1 MNKKIKRVL
10 EEKGLEVKKNNAY
23 GIIEGYEVNASYDVF
38 DLSYPVLF
46 SISCY
51 LNNEQKEVIINKFK
65 SIKYRFLNVSFS
77 FCGIV
82 IRMNGWTGGSC
93 SKKLKEFI
101 ELTIN
106 WLKEM
111 NINGI
116 THSPISGVLIENPK
130 VCHIHDEK
138 ITMTEDEYLNLKAE
152 IETENKEFESQP
164 NNYFMGFLGAC
175 LGGLIGA
182 VLSFILLMVGV
193 VSAFS
198 GYLASYLGTMFYK
211 QMKGKVNKFM
221 IVIAFFTSIVFI
233 LLSVLFAYIFIS
245 GGVSEF
251 ASYMKDKE
259 FSNAL
264 ISDMVMALIFTLLG
278 LIYPV
283 YLINK
288 ETKRTK
294 LN

>member
-1 MNKKIKRVL
+1 
-10 EEKGLEVKKNNAY
+10 
-23 GIIEGYEVNASYDVF
+23 
-38 DLSYPVLF
+38 
-46 SISCY
+46 
-51 LNNEQKEVIINKFK
+51 
-65 SIKYRFLNVSFS
+65 
-77 FCGIV
+77 
-82 IRMNGWTGGSC
+82 
-93 SKKLKEFI
+93 
-101 ELTIN
+101 
-106 WLKEM
+106 
-111 NINGI
+111 
-116 THSPISGVLIENPK
+116 
-130 VCHIHDEK
+130 
-138 ITMTEDEYLNLKAE
+138 
-152 IETENKEFESQP
+152 
-164 NNYFMGFLGAC
+164 MGFLGAC

-221 IVIAFFTSIVFI
+221 IVIVFFTSIVFI

>member
-38 DLSYPVLF
+38 ETTWPLKI
-46 SISCY
+46 SILCY
-51 LNNEQKEVIINKFK
+51 LNNEQKENIIYKFK
-65 SIKYRFLNVSFS
+65 STKYRFLNVFYNDY
-77 FCGIV
+77 GIV
-82 IRMNGWTGGSC
+82 IRMNGWTRGSC
-93 SKKLKEFI
+93 AKKAKEFI
-101 ELTIN
+101 EMTIN

-116 THSPISGVLIENPK
+116 THSPLSGVLLENPK
-130 VCHIHDEK
+130 VCQIHDEK
-138 ITMTEDEYLNLKAE
+138 ITLSEEDYLNLKHK

-193 VSAFS
+193 VSAFT

-211 QMKGKVNKFM
+211 QMKGKVNKLM
-221 IVIAFFTSIVFI
+221 ILIVLLTSIVFI

-245 GGVSEF
+245 GGISEF
-251 ASYMKDKE
+251 TINMKDSQIKAG
-259 FSNAL
+259 F
-264 ISDMVMALIFTLLG
+264 IYDMVMALIFTLLG

-294 LN
+294 IN

>member
-1 MNKKIKRVL
+1 MNKKIKRFL

-23 GIIEGYEVNASYDVF
+23 GIIEGYEVNAYYNVF
-38 DLSYPVLF
+38 ETTWPLKI

-51 LNNEQKEVIINKFK
+51 LNNEQKEFIINRFRK
-65 SIKYRFLNVSFS
+65 IKYRFLNF
-77 FCGIV
+77 FHNDYGIV
-82 IRMNGWTGGSC
+82 IRMNGWIGASC
-93 SKKLKEFI
+93 AKKAKEFL
-101 ELTIN
+101 EMAIN
-106 WLKEM
+106 LLKEM

-116 THSPISGVLIENPK
+116 THSPISGVLLENPK
-130 VCHIHDEK
+130 VCQIHDEK
-138 ITMTEDEYLNLKAE
+138 ITLSEEEYLNLKDK
-152 IETENKEFESQP
+152 IENENKEFESQP
-164 NNYFMGFLGAC
+164 NNYIMGFLGAC

-221 IVIAFFTSIVFI
+221 ILIVLLTSIVFI

-245 GGVSEF
+245 GGVTEF
-251 ASYMKDKE
+251 TINMKDSQIKAG
-259 FSNAL
+259 F
-264 ISDMVMALIFTLLG
+264 IYDMVMALIFTLLG

-283 YLINK
+283 YLMNK